1 MKIYHLQNPKCLT
14 IFHTNLT
21 SLKIGTEG
29 LYPTHKM
36 CRSYIIKSMMVSL
49 LKTSKS
55 QIFLRLEQQLL
66 WCIYKSPNSFMSICL
81 CTVVR
86 FFDNTKKHML
96 KRGVNVVAWTFHLTN
111 RNIFPFLAETHKVSD
126 EPLTWTFWYS
136 VSKYKFFAKLYWILL
151 VIKAQSLH
159 ARTKLNCNIQ
169 CYF

>member
-1 MKIYHLQNPKCLT
+1 MLTSFKETCRQYFRTNNTTAEWCHNLIEKFNFNKMKIYHLQNPKCLT

-21 SLKIGTEG
+21 SLKIGTEV

-55 QIFLRLEQQLL
+55 QIFLRFEQQLL

-96 KRGVNVVAWTFHLTN
+96 KRGVNVVAWTFHLTS
-111 RNIFPFLAETHKVSD
+111 RNIFPFVAETHKNV
-126 EPLTWTFWYS
+126 
-136 VSKYKFFAKLYWILL
+136 K
-151 VIKAQSLH
+151 
-159 ARTKLNCNIQ
+159 
-169 CYF
+169 